1 MRKRNE
7 IEEECAGPRDYV
19 SDKLLLEV
27 LLDIREYQRIAAI
40 EAYIGKQ
47 KKVTTTE
54 EQEIKTIR
62 AKGIK
67 LKGLQL
73 DLRINNITKRLK
85 EQKNGKEETN
95 ESKEGEN

>member
-7 IEEECAGPRDYV
+7 IEEECAGPIDYV
-19 SDKLLLEV
+19 SDKLILEV

-40 EAYIGKQ
+40 EAYIDKQ

-62 AKGIK
+62 AKEIK
-67 LKGLQL
+67 LQGLRL
-73 DLRINNITKRLK
+73 DLQINNITKRLK
-85 EQKNGKEETN
+85 EQGNEKEETT
-95 ESKEGEN
+95 ESKKGEN